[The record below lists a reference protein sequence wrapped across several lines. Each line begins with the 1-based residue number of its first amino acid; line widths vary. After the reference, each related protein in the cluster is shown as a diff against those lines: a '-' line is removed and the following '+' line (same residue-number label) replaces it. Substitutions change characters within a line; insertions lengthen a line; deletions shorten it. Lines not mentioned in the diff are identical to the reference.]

1 MPIICHL
8 HRLVEHRQPADLLSL
23 HDVHGVLDVLVV
35 AAIGDAGGH
44 HVLGLDVGN
53 ALVVGHTT
61 DGNVPIGDHA
71 DERAVGGDRN
81 AADIELAH
89 SLGDGSDL
97 GLGRN
102 AFETLMHHVSLSWAT
117 LLQEE
122 MPSV

>member
-1 MPIICHL
+1 MPIICI
-8 HRLVEHRQPADLLSL
+8 ASSSTGSL
-23 HDVHGVLDVLVV
+23 RICFPFMMHGVLDVLVV
-35 AAIGDAGGH
+35 AAIDDAGGH
-44 HVLGLDVGN
+44 HVLGLDIGN

-71 DERAVGGDRN
+71 DEGAVGGDRN

-102 AFETLMHHVSLSWAT
+102 AFETLMHHVFHFHGQ
-117 LLQEE
+117 LLFRKRGL
-122 MPSV
+122 